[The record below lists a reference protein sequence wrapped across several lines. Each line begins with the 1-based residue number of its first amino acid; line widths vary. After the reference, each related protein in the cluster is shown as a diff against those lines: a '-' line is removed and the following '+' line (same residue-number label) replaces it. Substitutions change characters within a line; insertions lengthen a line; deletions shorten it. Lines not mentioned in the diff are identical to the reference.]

1 MLCLFNSFNCTS
13 SFVWRHINL
22 MTNHKVLCGDVWAS
36 LQTLDDNSIDCVVTS
51 PPYWSQRDYGFAG
64 QIGSEPQLQDY
75 LAKLV
80 TIFHLL
86 RQKVKQQGIFYL
98 NIGDKYVS
106 KYGNTPLAM
115 IPYRLAYYMTM
126 DGWNLED
133 IMIWFKKNH
142 MPASVKNR
150 LTNTYEPIFVFSK
163 NKLNY
168 YTEYRHKAN
177 GSNILRIPLQPVP
190 YKHMATY
197 PEKLVEALLGLGLPD
212 DALILD
218 PFAGSGTTCKAVQN
232 ISEGYFNPI
241 KMRSIMIEAYHEYI
255 KIIRKRCKIKK
266 QNIQRISIELYHTR
280 PLINNFKI
288 PNKEEKI
295 LENIDIESKNVIIKI
310 FKELKELHSFLPLL
324 FNNTLPDILDDD
336 GIFFL
341 GLPNHDIE
349 DIFSIVQL
357 SDHGWI
363 IRNMIVVPQGNDW
376 IPIFMMVKDI
386 KSIRYKFNLDNIRVN
401 HQYENIVN
409 WNVMDFIGYRV
420 EKSQALFKKP
430 DTGLIGKI
438 LSYHPNGLPH
448 WVVVKWKSGKH
459 SVEEIITSSKGE
471 NAIQMFCPECKTKLK
486 NYHHYKKSI
495 SCPSCLLQLWRDVR
509 SIPKLLET
517 NPPVKP
523 EYQHE
528 EITILQ
534 KKTKKDYNGK
544 FKYVDRINIGQS
556 PGARVSVYEQFF
568 TTKRYYKIKQSMI
581 SDYLN
586 LHRIKNGLTKNALTN
601 RFPPEYKHTV
611 GHWIRKDMGG
621 SLPKY
626 EDLMTLNEYLH
637 LDQSY
642 INCISRIGLKL
653 QTVIADVKGKNP
665 GDFLDFPLPKVINM
679 LKRVRE

>member
-1 MLCLFNSFNCTS
+1 MSMSNEIEEPTTGMLKGTEKKQSIVKKPKKKYLKLRKGRGFSFTEIKS
-13 SFVWRHINL
+13 AGIP
-22 MTNHKVLCGDVWAS
+22 
-36 LQTLDDNSIDCVVTS
+36 LDDAKNLSLPIDTRRKSLHDENVKLLSTLYREIVSTRQEDKIHLEVT
-51 PPYWSQRDYGFAG
+51 
-64 QIGSEPQLQDY
+64 
-75 LAKLV
+75 
-80 TIFHLL
+80 
-86 RQKVKQQGIFYL
+86 
-98 NIGDKYVS
+98 
-106 KYGNTPLAM
+106 
-115 IPYRLAYYMTM
+115 
-126 DGWNLED
+126 
-133 IMIWFKKNH
+133 
-142 MPASVKNR
+142 
-150 LTNTYEPIFVFSK
+150 
-163 NKLNY
+163 
-168 YTEYRHKAN
+168 
-177 GSNILRIPLQPVP
+177 
-190 YKHMATY
+190 
-197 PEKLVEALLGLGLPD
+197 
-212 DALILD
+212 
-218 PFAGSGTTCKAVQN
+218 
-232 ISEGYFNPI
+232 
-241 KMRSIMIEAYHEYI
+241 
-255 KIIRKRCKIKK
+255 
-266 QNIQRISIELYHTR
+266 
-280 PLINNFKI
+280 
-288 PNKEEKI
+288 NKEA
-295 LENIDIESKNVIIKI
+295 